1 MELNDVKVPVTATTS
16 QGGDSSPADVNEVE
30 VGTVR
35 MGQAGLKRTLTARH
49 IQVRTI
55 LNLSYYE
62 LMTWSPDDCYWL

>member
-16 QGGDSSPADVNEVE
+16 HGRESSPVDVNEVE

-49 IQVRTI
+49 IQVRAI

-62 LMTWSPDDCYWL
+62 LIIWYSDDCHWF

>member
-16 QGGDSSPADVNEVE
+16 HGGESSPTDVNEVE

-49 IQVRTI
+49 IQVCALTDI
-55 LNLSYYE
+55 G
-62 LMTWSPDDCYWL
+62 LMD